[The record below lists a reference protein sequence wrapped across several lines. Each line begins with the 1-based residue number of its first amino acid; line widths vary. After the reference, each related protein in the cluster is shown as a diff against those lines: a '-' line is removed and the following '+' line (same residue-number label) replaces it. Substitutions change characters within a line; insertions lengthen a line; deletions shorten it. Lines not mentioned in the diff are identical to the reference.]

1 MGNPQSDYVI
11 YEQPLTK
18 IRNLNLTLP
27 YQYIVLV
34 QQVEEG
40 HQVNPLGE
48 VLSCSLLDGE
58 VGQQLEESV
67 LPLLLR
73 LLP

>member
-1 MGNPQSDYVI
+1 MYV
-11 YEQPLTK
+11 
-18 IRNLNLTLP
+18 LNGPYKLKLKSKLNAP